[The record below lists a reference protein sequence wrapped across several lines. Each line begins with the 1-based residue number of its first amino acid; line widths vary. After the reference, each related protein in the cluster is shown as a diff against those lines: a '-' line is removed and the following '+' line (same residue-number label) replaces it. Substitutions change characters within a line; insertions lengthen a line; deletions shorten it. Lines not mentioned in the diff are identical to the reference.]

1 MAIREA
7 PLRLVPVPVLVS
19 GCRRS
24 ASLPNAP
31 ATLSPDHCHCDTHRD
46 WFHARQ
52 HNFMM
57 FMFLSMVSTI
67 LALVL
72 AFALVLEA
80 ASLSVGFL
88 VFTVDVT
95 RAVSRQRCLNH
106 QFE

>member
-1 MAIREA
+1 
-7 PLRLVPVPVLVS
+7 
-19 GCRRS
+19 
-24 ASLPNAP
+24 
-31 ATLSPDHCHCDTHRD
+31 
-46 WFHARQ
+46 
-52 HNFMM
+52 MM